1 MDTALSAGFEVL
13 GFADDKL
20 VKAPLPGFRVLCSLD
35 RLKPLSLELD
45 NISVVV
51 AIGDNAIRKKVAEAL
66 QVTGVPFATI
76 VHPFSSV
83 SSFVSLGQGTI
94 VMPGSVVNA
103 GARVGD
109 HVILNTCSSVD
120 HDCIVEDFVHVSP
133 GAHLA
138 GNVTVKERCHV
149 GTGV

>member
-1 MDTALSAGFEVL
+1 
-13 GFADDKL
+13 
-20 VKAPLPGFRVLCSLD
+20 
-35 RLKPLSLELD
+35 
-45 NISVVV
+45 
-51 AIGDNAIRKKVAEAL
+51 
-66 QVTGVPFATI
+66 
-76 VHPFSSV
+76 
-83 SSFVSLGQGTI
+83 
-94 VMPGSVVNA
+94 MPGSVVNA

-138 GNVTVKERCHV
+138 GNVTVKEGCHV